1 MTPERRT
8 VRVGTKDVRLLVGG
22 DGPPLL
28 YLHSVGAD
36 VDWLEAHERLA
47 RRFTVHLPAHPG
59 FAESTG
65 VEQVDG
71 IFDVVLHYVDLLA
84 ALGLARVPV
93 VGTSFGGWIGAEIAA
108 LYPERVERLVLID
121 AVGLWVDAAPIG
133 ELFGSTPPELARL
146 LFHDQDHPL
155 AQMLHAMTSIAD
167 VPEDFAYAQLKALE
181 AAAKV
186 GWNPYLHDPKLEG
199 RLGRVTAPTLVLW
212 GREDG
217 LVPLVYGE
225 RYRDRIPGARL
236 EVLERCGHLPAIER
250 PAEFADAVLRFLS
263 VGRSP
268 AS

>member
-250 PAEFADAVLRFLS
+250 PAEFADAVLRFL
-263 VGRSP
+263 
-268 AS
+268 A